1 MPFARAP
8 WAESHMLPAS
18 QPVIGTIRIKT
29 SAATRHRGGSDD
41 STLEMLLTSLARG
54 RFLVDGDDAAPV
66 ADDQLP
72 VRRFT
77 YSLASTDMV
86 VRANV
91 SQLLDDLQ
99 QEYDR
104 LSALSP

>member
-1 MPFARAP
+1 MPFPRAP

-18 QPVIGTIRIKT
+18 QPVIGTIRIK
-29 SAATRHRGGSDD
+29 SAAAPRRRMRGDD

-54 RFLVDGDDAAPV
+54 RFLVDEDDAAPA
-66 ADDQLP
+66 ADNRLP
-72 VRRFT
+72 LGRFS
-77 YSLASTDMV
+77 YSLASAEMV

-99 QEYDR
+99 QEYD
-104 LSALSP
+104 